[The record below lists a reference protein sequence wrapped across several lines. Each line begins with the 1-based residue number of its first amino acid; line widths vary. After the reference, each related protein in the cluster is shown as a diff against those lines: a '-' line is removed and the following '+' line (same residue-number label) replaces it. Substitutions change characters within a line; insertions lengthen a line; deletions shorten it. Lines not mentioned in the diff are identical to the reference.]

1 MTFKGKVYVLQ
12 IAIAF
17 VFLWFGVEK
26 LIAPDTWVYWVPE
39 LLTTYTKINPAQFM
53 LVNGGIEV
61 FLGIWLLLPWKT
73 HWAAWLTALYFIPI
87 LLMTGFSGV
96 GIRDIGL
103 FLSTV
108 ALALLAMPANID
120 LHFKN

>member
-1 MTFKGKVYVLQ
+1 MSYKGKIFILQ
-12 IAIAF
+12 CAIAF
-17 VFLWFGVEK
+17 VFGWFGVEK

-39 LLTTYTKINPAQFM
+39 VLTSYTKINPAQFM

-61 FLGIWLLLPWKT
+61 FLAIWLLLPWKT
-73 HWAAWLTALYFIPI
+73 HWAAWLTVLYFIPI
-87 LLMTGFSGV
+87 LVMTGFSGV

-103 FLSTV
+103 FFSTV
-108 ALALLAMPANID
+108 ALALLVAPARID